1 MEVSCPE
8 CGVLFMTDG
17 PEYPVVCPVC
27 ECEFDMP
34 FDLDDDWFDNL
45 DEDDWQGGTE
55 DEETD

>member
-17 PEYPVVCPVC
+17 MEVPCICPVC

-34 FDLDDDWFDNL
+34 FDESDL
-45 DEDDWQGGTE
+45 DEWYDE

>member
-17 PEYPVVCPVC
+17 PESPIPCPVC

-34 FDLDDDWFDNL
+34 FDEEDWEVW
-45 DEDDWQGGTE
+45 DEMPGPE
-55 DEETD
+55 DEEEE

>member
-17 PEYPVVCPVC
+17 PESPIACPVC

-34 FDLDDDWFDNL
+34 FDWDDLDDL
-45 DEDDWQGGTE
+45 DVWDEE
-55 DEETD
+55 DEE

>member
-17 PEYPVVCPVC
+17 FESPCVCPVC

-34 FDLDDDWFDNL
+34 FDE
-45 DEDDWQGGTE
+45 EDFFEAFYDE

>member
-17 PEYPVVCPVC
+17 IEEPVVCPVC

-34 FDLDDDWFDNL
+34 FDLDDFDYDEW
-45 DEDDWQGGTE
+45 DEDE
-55 DEETD
+55 VEE